1 MNHNSVSF
9 SNLSPGDPAT
19 ETAYSD
25 SANEYVSGTNDAAAQ
40 ALRTNLRNPRSEI
53 GTGLLEWMGR
63 AFGDAVQRANYP
75 LERLLQALPAAI
87 YATDAVGRITF
98 YNDAA
103 AKLWGCRPEL
113 GNSEFC
119 GSWKLYWPDGRPMAH
134 HRCPMAVALREQ
146 REIRGLE
153 AMAERPDGSFVQF
166 MPYPTPL
173 FDSTG
178 VLIGAVNM
186 LVDISDRKRA
196 DIHAQQL
203 ASIVETSDDAI
214 VSKDLNGIITSW
226 NGGAERLFG
235 YTAAEVLGKPV
246 TLLIP
251 PDRHSEEPEIL
262 ERIRRGKRVD
272 HYETV
277 RRRKD
282 GGLLDIS
289 LSVSPL
295 KDADGKIVGASKIAR
310 DITERKR
317 AHERQKLV
325 VSEMKHRMKNS
336 LATIQAIATQTL
348 NQNAEERDAFIARL
362 HALDRA
368 HDLLT
373 SETWDR
379 APLSAVVNR
388 ALEPFQQQHRER
400 IIVDGPG
407 HLWLD
412 SSKGVMVAMVI
423 HELATNAVKYGALSN
438 GCGQVRLTWDRPCQ
452 PNLLKLV
459 WQEDGGPQV
468 NPPRQKGFGSHL
480 IERAFGGQLGDA
492 KLLFNPPGLTCT
504 LEIAL

>member
-1 MNHNSVSF
+1 
-9 SNLSPGDPAT
+9 
-19 ETAYSD
+19 
-25 SANEYVSGTNDAAAQ
+25 
-40 ALRTNLRNPRSEI
+40 
-53 GTGLLEWMGR
+53 
-63 AFGDAVQRANYP
+63 
-75 LERLLQALPAAI
+75 
-87 YATDAVGRITF
+87 
-98 YNDAA
+98 
-103 AKLWGCRPEL
+103 
-113 GNSEFC
+113 
-119 GSWKLYWPDGRPMAH
+119 MAH
-134 HRCPMAVALREQ
+134 HQCPMAVALREQ

-423 HELATNAVKYGALSN
+423 HELATNAVKYGGSVEWQRTSQANLGSTLSTQFAEA
-438 GCGQVRLTWDRPCQ
+438 GLAGGRWATGESAKTKGLRIAPDRARIRRPT
-452 PNLLKLV
+452 
-459 WQEDGGPQV
+459 
-468 NPPRQKGFGSHL
+468 R
-480 IERAFGGQLGDA
+480 
-492 KLLFNPPGLTCT
+492 
-504 LEIAL
+504 

>member
-1 MNHNSVSF
+1 
-9 SNLSPGDPAT
+9 
-19 ETAYSD
+19 
-25 SANEYVSGTNDAAAQ
+25 
-40 ALRTNLRNPRSEI
+40 
-53 GTGLLEWMGR
+53 
-63 AFGDAVQRANYP
+63 
-75 LERLLQALPAAI
+75 
-87 YATDAVGRITF
+87 
-98 YNDAA
+98 
-103 AKLWGCRPEL
+103 
-113 GNSEFC
+113 
-119 GSWKLYWPDGRPMAH
+119 MAH
-134 HRCPMAVALREQ
+134 HQCPMAVALREK
-146 REIRGLE
+146 REIRGVE

-203 ASIVETSDDAI
+203 ASIVETSNDAI

-348 NQNAEERDAFIARL
+348 NQHAEERDAFIARL

-373 SETWDR
+373 SET
-379 APLSAVVNR
+379 
-388 ALEPFQQQHRER
+388 
-400 IIVDGPG
+400 
-407 HLWLD
+407 
-412 SSKGVMVAMVI
+412 
-423 HELATNAVKYGALSN
+423 
-438 GCGQVRLTWDRPCQ
+438 
-452 PNLLKLV
+452 
-459 WQEDGGPQV
+459 
-468 NPPRQKGFGSHL
+468 
-480 IERAFGGQLGDA
+480 
-492 KLLFNPPGLTCT
+492 
-504 LEIAL
+504 